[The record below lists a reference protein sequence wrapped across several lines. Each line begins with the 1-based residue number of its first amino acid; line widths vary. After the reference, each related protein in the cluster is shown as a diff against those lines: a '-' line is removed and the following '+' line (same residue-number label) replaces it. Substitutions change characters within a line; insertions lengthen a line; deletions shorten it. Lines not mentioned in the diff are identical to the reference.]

1 MKNLLNGILISNNTL
16 PDLPM
21 ILEGGTI
28 IDVAGS
34 YYLVEA
40 YSQLLQKKCFHIIQL
55 TANRKGWF
63 NGRYDIE
70 NLWNA
75 YQKLQ
80 ELGNK

>member
-1 MKNLLNGILISNNTL
+1 MKNLLNGILIDNNTL
-16 PDLPM
+16 PAIPM
-21 ILEGGTI
+21 VLEGGTI
-28 IDVAGS
+28 IDEAGI

-40 YSQLLQKKCFHIIQL
+40 DSQLLQKKCFHIIEL

-70 NLWNA
+70 NLWSA